1 MDLKH
6 RENRSR
12 PGPFSDVEGLGIS
25 ILGLAEF
32 GGRFAVTDARTT
44 WLDQVEKVTAAQ
56 ISFIFGAVCVLT
68 PMWFALEAS
77 LRHRSAAELEV
88 RRLRDEVANLRGVA
102 RIRDGRPDPL
112 SGQIA
117 PGNWTPDRPQ

>member
-1 MDLKH
+1 M
-6 RENRSR
+6 
-12 PGPFSDVEGLGIS
+12 
-25 ILGLAEF
+25 GLADIE
-32 GGRFAVTDARTT
+32 GRFAVTDARTT

-56 ISFIFGAVCVLT
+56 ISFILGVVCVLA

-102 RIRDGRPDPL
+102 RIRDGRPDPIPNT
-112 SGQIA
+112 IA
-117 PGNWTPDRPQ
+117 PGKSSSERLE